1 MEIQVVGGIDRLVR
15 VGDGTGVIRQTIEQG
30 SVDLEQSY
38 GLAGLLQAVIDDGG
52 DIPLIRT
59 VRLLFNEG
67 GDDDHILHAVTHG
80 FGLGGGERI
89 LVDTVSEGID
99 QLTQSILGIV
109 ILVELIG
116 VREQVALQ
124 TAGVFGIVV
133 DEAVI
138 VCGGPDGLQQIFF
151 RIDALFRQQTDGLPH
166 GIALGDGDGD
176 SLRRQ
181 VAGGVVHAQ
190 DQRPVIHLRIQCIGA
205 DADLFV
211 GMGDPGIELEKP
223 LVLDEPCILELI
235 RHGGHAVLR
244 RHLHRGLPQSTPV
257 EGAEI
262 RAQHPAH
269 TRQNSGSQQDK
280 DQVTDQHRQ
289 RIPSPP
295 AVTAFAVVSGC
306 RLPPRPLRL
315 PDLLCVPAGSIIS
328 SEFRHWFLLAFP
340 VPGREG
346 EYNFRIFV
354 RSKPGF
360 R

>member
-1 MEIQVVGGIDRLVR
+1 M
-15 VGDGTGVIRQTIEQG
+15 
-30 SVDLEQSY
+30 
-38 GLAGLLQAVIDDGG
+38 
-52 DIPLIRT
+52 
-59 VRLLFNEG
+59 
-67 GDDDHILHAVTHG
+67 
-80 FGLGGGERI
+80 
-89 LVDTVSEGID
+89 
-99 QLTQSILGIV
+99 

-211 GMGDPGIELEKP
+211 GMGDPGVELEKP
-223 LVLDEPCILELI
+223 LVFDQPRILKLI

-340 VPGREG
+340 VPVREG
-346 EYNFRIFV
+346 NTI
-354 RSKPGF
+354 SGF
-360 R
+360 LSGPSPVSGDSGIR

>member
-1 MEIQVVGGIDRLVR
+1 M
-15 VGDGTGVIRQTIEQG
+15 
-30 SVDLEQSY
+30 
-38 GLAGLLQAVIDDGG
+38 
-52 DIPLIRT
+52 
-59 VRLLFNEG
+59 
-67 GDDDHILHAVTHG
+67 
-80 FGLGGGERI
+80 
-89 LVDTVSEGID
+89 
-99 QLTQSILGIV
+99 
-109 ILVELIG
+109 
-116 VREQVALQ
+116 
-124 TAGVFGIVV
+124 
-133 DEAVI
+133 
-138 VCGGPDGLQQIFF
+138 
-151 RIDALFRQQTDGLPH
+151 
-166 GIALGDGDGD
+166 
-176 SLRRQ
+176 
-181 VAGGVVHAQ
+181 HAQ

-244 RHLHRGLPQSTPV
+244 RYLHRGLPQSTPV
-257 EGAEI
+257 EGTEI

-269 TRQNSGSQQDK
+269 TRQNGGSQQDK